1 MTGLLFLQRPK
12 DGLLLTGKIFDFLF
26 HFSQRLMYMEDLRSI
41 KIAGV
46 PLFDFLHQVIY
57 SLNPSG
63 PDKTEVNEH

>member
-1 MTGLLFLQRPK
+1 
-12 DGLLLTGKIFDFLF
+12 
-26 HFSQRLMYMEDLRSI
+26 MEELRSI

-46 PLFDFLHQVIY
+46 PLVDFLPQVIY